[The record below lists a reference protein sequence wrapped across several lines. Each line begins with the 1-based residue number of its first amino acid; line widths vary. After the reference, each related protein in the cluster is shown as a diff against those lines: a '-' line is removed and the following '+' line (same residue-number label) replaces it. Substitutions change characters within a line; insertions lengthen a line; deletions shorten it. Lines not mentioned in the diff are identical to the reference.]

1 MENNFFGRIQH
12 KHDTEKNWLKATG
25 FTPKQGEIIIYDSED
40 PKTAPRFKIG
50 DGVTNVNELPFVSD
64 GAVINISETDVTS
77 VVVNSETNIAGSF
90 GFNVVE
96 GYSEEVDNVTYGYY
110 KVDMDLTSEED
121 LLKAIEDFNNAMTEL
136 ESNDELTEEEK
147 LKQRQVS
154 MYLFK
159 TETDSHRFDAAPVYI
174 EAIININGYWQIKTQ
189 GFNSYSASEGTIKE
203 FVSGSY
209 IRIIN
214 YPNIGTVNVDGY
226 SFAAG
231 INSKALGDA
240 SFAVG
245 RNNISNGAYSATFG
259 RNNTVAYNGAAFGR
273 YNTIDGQIGTTFGQY
288 NKITGHDGLA
298 AGLLNLVEGTENSTF
313 GIKNIATGEAQTVV
327 GKANEKDDN
336 AYFIV
341 GNGKTDRTEGTPI
354 ERSNAFVVRKDGSAE
369 VQGNLIVNGQ
379 NILET
384 QSISEIVSELPEIGS
399 KDKIYI
405 VDKNEYVYVSKP
417 DSKNS
422 EIWSGKL
429 AEGFS
434 KGSGSEADPY
444 IIETAEEFATMVNG
458 KIVEYEYIA
467 QEGAD
472 YTESYELVSSC
483 YYFPNA
489 TAGSYKFIG
498 SYSAAYTMSR
508 GYYNGTEYIEIGA
521 ISDDEYTV
529 VPEGCYLAVSGGNIS
544 DWYAIDS
551 NGSRYSTTIIKTP
564 IEKVLGEAY
573 FKLDNNI
580 YLNDVS
586 NSKWYNNINNK
597 PWFTGVAQEYYIK
610 DTDGNDTE
618 ETTTFF
624 GHIDGNGYSVYG
636 IWYADDSTIN
646 TSHLSSLIPTAKSG
660 ATIKNLGICKS
671 YIVSFRDE
679 SAPKDV
685 RGQTAGFVANT
696 ITGSKPSI
704 IFENCYIDENTYLYG
719 GSATG
724 CAAGFLGYAKTNSGN
739 PNILKNC
746 YSLVPFSHYKGQSI
760 KCNGLIGEVWNTYF
774 TITNCYSI
782 TKPFEGS
789 GSSLPQGTISNVYSI
804 TGANNASMAL
814 YTKLT
819 ESELK
824 KVDLGKAFATTNNY
838 PRLKNFG
845 YWEQISSA
853 AAGSE
858 SLHIWNG
865 SIATEFSGGDGTET
879 APYIIETPE
888 QFALMVENFGGGYY
902 YKITEDLFFNDI
914 SLDKTE
920 WTNAEWYCKS
930 KETTEDKSQ
939 KYYYE
944 NKTGIL
950 GTFNG
955 YIDGNGHSI
964 IGLYHKDTTHYSVGL
979 IPTMGNGY
987 IKNLAIKNSELNAS
1001 NNIGGFIGRTARL
1014 GYLSSGVIDV
1024 ENCYIDSDVI
1034 IKTSGN
1040 NGAGGIIGY
1049 TVSQTLNIK
1058 NCYCLSTNIISSK
1071 AAAFVGESWNSPHT
1085 IKNCYSILQPII
1097 QDNVARKPASCEN
1110 VYSTVA
1116 DSRFGGIWT
1125 RVSDT
1130 NMQGLDVL
1138 NNTSKMP
1145 KLIGEYVITSTYPTL
1160 KAFVTESEAM
1170 ASDAYVMAFGSYT
1183 KTNIVSSIE
1192 MEYDLVSK
1200 AIIGSYSANA
1210 IFDRGN
1216 ISLTSAGDINISGT
1230 VCTSIGYQDGK
1241 TQITGVV
1248 TPVQDT
1254 DAVNKKYVDDLIASI
1269 TASVTESVKAQLA
1282 EEGTW

>member
-1 MENNFFGRIQH
+1 MTTKRVTGVFVPR
-12 KHDTEKNWLKATG
+12 HDTAINWSKAVNFVPEKGELIVFDADTTTYEGTG
-25 FTPKQGEIIIYDSED
+25 SDSKGNSFTYKSSDKI
-40 PKTAPRFKIG
+40 RFKFG
-50 DGVTNVNELPFVSD
+50 DGVSNVNVLPFVTNEVDNGNVDNDGSALDGIAIYVSD
-64 GAVINISETDVTS
+64 TDKNS
-77 VVVNSETNIAGSF
+77 VVVNDESNIAGSF
-90 GFNVVE
+90 GFNVIE
-96 GYSEEVDNVTYGYY
+96 GYSEVVDNVTYGYY
-110 KVDMDLTSEED
+110 KIDMELTAEED
-121 LLKAIEDFNNAMTEL
+121 LEKAIEDFNNAMSEL

-174 EAIININGYWQIKTQ
+174 EEITQINGDYYIKTQ
-189 GFNSYSASEGTIKE
+189 GFSFYSASEGDIKS
-203 FVSGSY
+203 FIRGSY

-214 YPNIGTVNVDGY
+214 YPKIGTVNVDGY

-231 INSKALGDA
+231 INSKAIGDA
-240 SFAVG
+240 SFAIG
-245 RNNISNGAYSATFG
+245 KNNISNGAYSATFG

-273 YNTIDGQIGTTFGQY
+273 YNTIDGQIGTVFGQH

-298 AGLLNLVEGTENSTF
+298 AGLLNLVEGIENSTF

-327 GKANEKDDN
+327 GKANEKDDS

-354 ERSNAFVVRKDGSAE
+354 ERSNAFVVKKDGSAE
-369 VQGNLIVNGQ
+369 VQGDLIVKGQ

-417 DSKNS
+417 DSKKS

-434 KGSGSEADPY
+434 KGSGSESNPY
-444 IIETAEEFATMVNG
+444 IVETAEEFATMVNG
-458 KIVEYEYIA
+458 KVITYDISTTT
-467 QEGAD
+467 GDD
-472 YTESYELVSSC
+472 YKTGSVSGDWYG
-483 YYFPNA
+483 YYYPLA
-489 TAGSYKFIG
+489 TNGTYKFNI
-498 SYSAAYTMSR
+498 SYSGPYVFSVGYTD
-508 GYYNGTEYIEIGA
+508 GTTFYETDYNDGTVI
-521 ISDDEYTV
+521 
-529 VPEGCYLAVSGGNIS
+529 VPEGHYLACCTSGPES
-544 DWYAIDS
+544 DWYITDS
-551 NGSRYSTTIIKTP
+551 TGSRCPITVIKTP

-573 FKLDNNI
+573 FKLNNNI

-586 NSKWYNNINNK
+586 NSKWYNNVNNK
-597 PWFTGVAQEYYIK
+597 PWFTGAAQEYYIK
-610 DTDGNDTE
+610 DTDGNNTTN
-618 ETTTFF
+618 TTTFL
-624 GHIDGNGYSVYG
+624 GHIDGNGYSVHG
-636 IWYADDSTIN
+636 IWYANDSTIN

-660 ATIKNLGICKS
+660 TTIKNLGICKS
-671 YIVSFRDE
+671 HIVSFIDE
-679 SAPKDV
+679 SAPEDV

-696 ITGSKPSI
+696 IAGSKPSI
-704 IFENCYIDENTYLYG
+704 TFENCYIDENTYLYG
-719 GSATG
+719 GGAKS

-746 YSLVPFSHYKGQSI
+746 YSLMPFSHYKGQSI

-804 TGANNASMAL
+804 TGANSASMAL

-824 KVDLGKAFATTNNY
+824 KVDLGEAFATTNNY

-858 SLHIWNG
+858 SLHIWDG

-902 YKITEDLFFNDI
+902 YKIVNDLYFNNVN
-914 SLDKTE
+914 LDKSE

-979 IPTMGNGY
+979 IPTMGNGC

-1001 NNIGGFIGRTARL
+1001 NNIGAFIGRTARL

-1034 IKTSGN
+1034 IKSIGN

-1049 TVSQTLNIK
+1049 TISQTLNIK
-1058 NCYCLSTNIISSK
+1058 NCYCLSTNIISNK

-1085 IKNCYSILQPII
+1085 IRNCYSILQPII
-1097 QDNVARKPASCEN
+1097 QDYVARKPTSCVN

-1125 RVSDT
+1125 QVSGA
-1130 NMQGLDVL
+1130 NMQGLNVL
-1138 NNTSKMP
+1138 NNTFKMP
-1145 KLIGEYVITSTYPTL
+1145 GLVGEYVITSTYPTL
-1160 KAFVTESEAM
+1160 KSFSSESEIIG
-1170 ASDAYVMAFGSYT
+1170 SDAYVNAITAIS
-1183 KTNIVSSIE
+1183 KIIVSSDE
-1192 MEYDLVSK
+1192 
-1200 AIIGSYSANA
+1200 
-1210 IFDRGN
+1210 
-1216 ISLTSAGDINISGT
+1216 
-1230 VCTSIGYQDGK
+1230 
-1241 TQITGVV
+1241 
-1248 TPVQDT
+1248 PV
-1254 DAVNKKYVDDLIASI
+1254 DAP
-1269 TASVTESVKAQLA
+1269 
-1282 EEGTW
+1282 EGTIWVQPL